1 MSLKYRPFAAIGFT
15 VLFSLFCFIYFTEQ
29 FVPVFM
35 CSGLLLGVVSL
46 LFRSLRERLVPLY
59 IAGSLLI
66 SGIMYY
72 SAGCSSGL
80 AENYKD
86 GPVLI
91 TGTLTEETT
100 YSDSRYYYVLDLD
113 SVAGDSIDG
122 KLRLSMPIDIDAEI
136 SDVISVEANV
146 YEIATDSREVQLYYR
161 SKGVILG
168 AYQNDTENVEIKIE
182 KSDKFA
188 IRKVIN
194 DFKNSIVENVKN
206 NIYGEKGATVV
217 AMLLGDKSGLS
228 TERVNSFRE
237 AGIAPIFA
245 VSGLHLTIWVMGLFS
260 ILQSLGV
267 KKRLGSVITILFTA
281 FFMILT
287 GLTPS
292 VCRSG
297 IMMILF
303 LCGNLFYRKTDAVN
317 SLGFVAFL
325 LCMIQPFIAVD
336 TGFLLS
342 FSATLGIVTLM
353 PVFEKYLFS
362 KMPDNFALRVVK
374 SILSTIAV
382 SVSASIAVL
391 PLTILLIGR
400 VSVYSVISN
409 FLLSFI
415 ATICMVTGGLGA
427 LVSFVPP
434 VSDGLFA
441 VSGFLSGALL
451 KIVDLICS
459 APFTMIG
466 TANLFW
472 KIGAIAAGAVIVFA
486 VFNFKGK
493 NIFKCVC
500 IGLSVNIIIVSLVSY
515 FYYDGLTQ
523 VRILNVKNGVSAVV
537 YNNSEKIALT
547 GKADEYSKQY
557 RISDAL
563 ELYNLR
569 DPDLLLLADK
579 NALQDSSNYILIK
592 SYDFSRIVLPDTN
605 QSIESIVSADRLY
618 ATTRARIDVFENDTV
633 RFETCDDY
641 SLALAE
647 FNETKILFIFN
658 SKKKAEISEEYLD
671 ADILVCAGFIPYCI
685 QPERYERVLLCCSG
699 ETAETVSDYVISCG
713 GTIQTIDGMESIV
726 VNIRGD
732 SYKIFASEG

>member
-15 VLFSLFCFIYFTEQ
+15 VLLSLFWFIYFSEQ

-35 CSGLLLGVVSL
+35 CAGLLLVVVSL
-46 LFRSLRERLVPLY
+46 SFRSLRERLVPFY

-66 SGIMYY
+66 SGIIYY
-72 SAGCSSGL
+72 STGYSSDL

-86 GPVLI
+86 SPVMI

-100 YSDSRYYYVLDLD
+100 YSDSRYYYLIDLD
-113 SVAGDSIDG
+113 SVAGDSVDG

-146 YEIATDSREVQLYYR
+146 YEIGTDSREVQLYYR
-161 SKGVILG
+161 SKGVVLG
-168 AYQNDTENVEIKIE
+168 AYQNDTENLEIRID
-182 KSDKFA
+182 KSNKFV

-194 DFKNSIVENVKN
+194 DFKNSIVESIQN
-206 NIYGEKGATVV
+206 NIYGERGATVV

-228 TERVNSFRE
+228 TERIDSFRE

-245 VSGLHLTIWVMGLFS
+245 VSGLHLSIWIMGLFS
-260 ILQSLGV
+260 FLQGLGV
-267 KKRLGSVITILFTA
+267 KKRLTSVVTILFTV

-303 LCGNLFYRKTDAVN
+303 LCGNFFYRKADAIN
-317 SLGFVAFL
+317 SLGFVSFI
-325 LCMIQPFIAVD
+325 LCMIQPFTAVD

-362 KMPDNFALRVVK
+362 KMTGNAALRLAK

-382 SVSASIAVL
+382 SVSASAAVL

-400 VSVYSVISN
+400 VSVYSVVSN
-409 FLLSFI
+409 FLMSFI

-427 LVSFVPP
+427 LLSFVPA
-434 VSDGLFA
+434 VSDILFS
-441 VSGFLSGALL
+441 VSSFLSGLL
-451 KIVDLICS
+451 LRFVDLICS
-459 APFTMIG
+459 APFTLIG

-472 KIGAIAAGAVIVFA
+472 KIGAIAAVGVIVFA

-500 IGLSVNIIIVSLVSY
+500 IGLCINIIVFSLASH

-523 VRILNVKNGVSAVV
+523 IRILNVKNGISAVA
-537 YNNSEKIALT
+537 YNNSEKIVVT

-557 RISDAL
+557 RISDTL
-563 ELYNLR
+563 DLYNLR

-579 NALQDSSNYILIK
+579 KALQDSSNYTLIK
-592 SYDFSRIVLPDTN
+592 NYDFSRVVLPYADQSVESVVSAERLHATPKA
-605 QSIESIVSADRLY
+605 SIE
-618 ATTRARIDVFENDTV
+618 VFENDTV
-633 RFETCDDY
+633 RYETCDEY

-647 FNETKILFIFN
+647 FNDTKILFLFD

-671 ADILVCAGFIPYCI
+671 ADILVCAGYIPYCI
-685 QPERYERVLLCCSG
+685 KPERYDRVLLCCSG
-699 ETAETVSDYVISCG
+699 KTAETVSDYVVSCG
-713 GTIQTIDGMESIV
+713 GAIQTIDGMESIV